1 MTCYGLP
8 QFEVTDVTDHA
19 AGDTHR
25 HNDVPQLPEGD
36 DVRDSVESYDTEDG
50 VVFYDADN
58 PLAWLKA
65 TNAVSLGDVL

>member
-1 MTCYGLP
+1 MLCYVIP
-8 QFEVTDVTDHA
+8 QRVVNDVTDHA

-25 HNDVPQLPEGD
+25 QNDVPQLPEAD
-36 DVRDSVESYDTEDG
+36 DGRETVESYDTEDG
-50 VVFYDADN
+50 VVLYDAED